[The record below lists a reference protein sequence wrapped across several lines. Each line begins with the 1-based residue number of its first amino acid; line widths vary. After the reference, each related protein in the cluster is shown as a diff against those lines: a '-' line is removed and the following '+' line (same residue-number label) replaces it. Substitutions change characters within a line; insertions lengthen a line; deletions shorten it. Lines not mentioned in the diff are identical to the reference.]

1 MYLPRLK
8 KKKVK
13 GSKEIKTNAFQYCY
27 TDETLDGK
35 KKWVK
40 KKEEQFHSQKAL
52 SGPDAP

>member
-1 MYLPRLK
+1 MPFNIVIQMKLWM
-8 KKKVK
+8 
-13 GSKEIKTNAFQYCY
+13 E
-27 TDETLDGK
+27 K